1 MRLLEVRFNYKSP
14 DGGGERRGEER
25 RGEERRVKVS
35 REEKTKE
42 QEILYLMLG
51 LLQVPTGP
59 QREPQT
65 MADLRLV
72 LTPSQLLCKPQA
84 CQKGRK
90 HGNGSR

>member
-1 MRLLEVRFNYKSP
+1 MS
-14 DGGGERRGEER
+14 RGKKR
-25 RGEERRVKVS
+25 
-35 REEKTKE
+35 KE

-51 LLQVPTGP
+51 LLQIPTGP

-65 MADLRLV
+65 MADLRFV

-90 HGNGSR
+90 QEQMRERGEGKERVKIIQSRQTLRYLSE

>member
-1 MRLLEVRFNYKSP
+1 M
-14 DGGGERRGEER
+14 
-25 RGEERRVKVS
+25 S
-35 REEKTKE
+35 RDKTRKE

-51 LLQVPTGP
+51 LLQIPTGP

-84 CQKGRK
+84 CQKGKKQEQTRERERER
-90 HGNGSR
+90 GE